1 MVQSAKDGTGRL
13 GHGLVASEDGERT
26 TALPTIR
33 VPLSPEGVATA
44 ITHTASACPTTGPER
59 SDPANRDHP
68 PLLSFGDERI
78 PSAVAARTPE
88 TGIELVVPG
97 DYADLYAIAPLAYYL
112 GATVT
117 VDEDA
122 TAVRITGTDSPGVD
136 RRLPADE
143 GLADRAAALLRSL
156 FGLDCLAREDG
167 RVDSPL
173 VSELDVDLD
182 AYAGQPMA
190 ARFAAVLGGAL
201 DGLESDLPDWQ
212 LSTYVEPDPY
222 HARALPHLLDA
233 MSLVYPPSA
242 SELDGKGLLK
252 RSLDDFFRG
261 EVATANRLDPDL
273 GPGHAHA
280 WLADGI
286 PITASKTTV
295 RAYENRLRHD
305 HSRSRDELRVD
316 VVINDREMYLEAEVA
331 DIYRRRAADLPLE
344 VVVHES
350 LTRRELRRVL
360 ESSTDFVHYVG
371 HCEVEG
377 LRCTDGHLAARTVD
391 VGARTFFLNACGS
404 YAEGL
409 ALVENGAA
417 TGGVTL
423 TRVLDEQAATV
434 GTGFARL
441 LVHGV
446 GFERA
451 LSLAR
456 RQIMMGS
463 DYAVVGD
470 GTYALAPP
478 IGESAVCH
486 VSRGPDRFEVQWEVI
501 DARAAGRTY
510 ESPFGDGHR
519 PYGTAARARLSATEL
534 ESFLSERDVP
544 VVFEGAV
551 RPADEL
557 ITEIN
562 RF

>member
-1 MVQSAKDGTGRL
+1 MVQSVEDGTGP
-13 GHGLVASEDGERT
+13 AERAVET
-26 TALPTIR
+26 FPAGGRPPVPPAVR
-33 VPLSPEGVATA
+33 VPLSPAGVATA
-44 ITHTASACPTTGPER
+44 ITHAASACPTTGPER
-59 SDPANRDHP
+59 SDPSNRDHP
-68 PLLSFGDERI
+68 PLLQFGDRRV
-78 PSAVAARTPE
+78 PPAVAQRTPE
-88 TGIELVVPG
+88 TGIELRVPA
-97 DYADLYAIAPLAYYL
+97 DYGALYATAPLAYYL

-117 VDEDA
+117 TEEGA
-122 TAVRITGTDSPGVD
+122 TVARLTAPPDVEH
-136 RRLPADE
+136 RLPAD
-143 GLADRAAALLRSL
+143 GGVASRAARILRTV
-156 FGLDCLAREDG
+156 FHLDCLARDPDG
-167 RVDSPL
+167 ADARAPSP
-173 VSELDVDLD
+173 VDLGS
-182 AYAGQPMA
+182 YADRPMA
-190 ARFAAVLGGAL
+190 GRLAAVLDRGLDAL
-201 DGLESDLPDWQ
+201 EGRLPDWQ
-212 LSTYVEPDPY
+212 LSTYVDPDPY

-233 MSLVYPPSA
+233 MSLIYPPSA

-261 EVATANRLDPDL
+261 EVATADRLDPDL

-295 RAYENRLRHD
+295 GAYENRLRHR
-305 HSRSRDELRVD
+305 SRSRDGIDVD
-316 VVINDREMYLEAEVA
+316 VVINDREMRSEAEVA
-331 DIYRRRAADLPLE
+331 EIYGRRAADLPVE
-344 VVVHES
+344 VTVHES
-350 LTRRELRRVL
+350 LTCRELRRVL
-360 ESSTDFVHYVG
+360 ESRTDFVHYVG

-377 LRCTDGHLAARTVD
+377 LRCTDGHLPARTVD

-417 TGGVTL
+417 AGGVTL

-478 IGESAVCH
+478 VGDPAVCH
-486 VSRGPDRFEVQWEVI
+486 VSGGPDRYEVRWEVI
-501 DARAAGRTY
+501 DARSAGRTY
-510 ESPFGDGHR
+510 ASPFDDDRR
-519 PYGTAARARLSATEL
+519 PYGTTAEGRLPAGEL
-534 ESFLSERDVP
+534 RSFLADRDVP
-544 VVFEGAV
+544 VVFEGTV
-551 RPADEL
+551 RPAAEL
-557 ITEIN
+557 AS
-562 RF
+562 RLGGD